1 MPSSVSAARWL
12 LAPFWIGTVLLVV
25 VVVARFVAW
34 DDRYSL
40 SVLNSETVWIFLPA
54 YFVGVAAWIFRRW
67 LLAALATVA
76 IVFHIV
82 MLATTVGSAEPI
94 TDAARAAPH
103 LRVVSANVR
112 FDNFDREAL
121 AHELLDADADVVMLQ
136 EITPG
141 WVRALSAAGFDAA
154 YPYSVNYPNGAG
166 GQAVYSRLPLLD
178 VQRTMREFWP
188 TYSAR
193 VEVGGKAVSLVDVHA
208 IGPPQGMDKHRDTVD
223 SILDVT
229 RSMPEPRVVAGDFNA
244 TPYNETMHRF
254 ERLGLDSAF
263 ERRGRGLEATWP
275 NGEHKLVPPVQVDHV
290 LVDDGIV
297 VLDID
302 TLRGTGS
309 DHQPIVVDLAITG

>member
-1 MPSSVSAARWL
+1 L

-40 SVLNSETVWIFLPA
+40 TLLNSVTVWIFLPA
-54 YFVGVAAWIFRRW
+54 YIVAVAAWIFGRW
-67 LLAALATVA
+67 VLAALATVA
-76 IVFHIV
+76 VGFHVV
-82 MLATTVGSAEPI
+82 MLATTVGSTEPI
-94 TDAARAAPH
+94 TDAARAAPR
-103 LRVVSANVR
+103 LRVLTANVKY
-112 FDNFDREAL
+112 DNPDRDAL
-121 AHELLDADADVVMLQ
+121 ARELLAADADVVLLQ

-141 WVRALSAAGFDAA
+141 WVRAFSAAGFDAE

-178 VQRTMREFWP
+178 VRRAMREFWP

-193 VEVGGKAVSLVDVHA
+193 VEVGATSVSLVDVHA
-208 IGPPQGMDKHRDTVD
+208 IGPPQGMDRHNDTVD

-254 ERLGLDSAF
+254 ADLGLDSAF
-263 ERRGRGLEATWP
+263 ERRGRGLDVTWP
-275 NGEHKLVPPVQVDHV
+275 NGERLFPPPIQVDHV

-297 VLDID
+297 VLDVE

-309 DHQPIVVDLAITG
+309 DHQPIVVDLAITE

>member
-1 MPSSVSAARWL
+1 M
-12 LAPFWIGTVLLVV
+12 LAPFWVGIGILLV

-40 SVLNSETVWIFLPA
+40 SLLNSETVWIFLPA
-54 YFVGVAAWIFRRW
+54 YFVAVAAWCFRRW

-76 IVFHIV
+76 VVFHV
-82 MLATTVGSAEPI
+82 AMLATTVGSTEPV
-94 TDAARAAPH
+94 TDAARAAPR
-103 LRVVSANVR
+103 LRVVTANVR
-112 FDNFDREAL
+112 FDNFDRDAL
-121 AHELLDADADVVMLQ
+121 AHELLAADADVVLLQ

-141 WVRALSAAGFDAA
+141 WVRALSAAGFDAE

-178 VQRTMREFWP
+178 VQRAMREFWP

-193 VEVGGKAVSLVDVHA
+193 IEVGGRAVSLVDVHA

-254 ERLGLDSAF
+254 EALGLDSAF
-263 ERRGRGLEATWP
+263 ERRGRGLDVTWP
-275 NGEHKLVPPVQVDHV
+275 NGERLFPPPIQVDHV

-297 VLDID
+297 VLDVD

-309 DHQPIVVDLAITG
+309 DHQPIVVDLAIVK